1 MGTKRQETF
10 RIGILLGKSYTT
22 IGTSSHGSVSLFWW
36 QVSSVLDPILSRM
49 IDRLAQSDCIHL
61 KFQDHRSYQLTF
73 KNLGDRGF
81 IFSCGSDIA
90 DEDSGDG
97 SLQRRIVQ
105 SHSLEIEAVSSI
117 LSATITRSMQLTC
130 WP

>member
-1 MGTKRQETF
+1 MGTKRREIF
-10 RIGILLGKSYTT
+10 RIGMLLGKTYTT

-36 QVSSVLDPILSRM
+36 QVGSVLDPNLSRM
-49 IDRLAQSDCIHL
+49 IDRLAQSNCIHL
-61 KFQDHRSYQLTF
+61 KFQDHQSYQLTF
-73 KNLGDRGF
+73 KNLGDSGF
-81 IFSCGSDIA
+81 IFSCGSDA